1 MRKAAAYGLIVIG
14 VLIILYPKGSEW
26 YDSQQEKRLLAA
38 WEDGLMNEAAEEEA
52 VEQFEGLTE
61 LFAEE
66 DGGMPTTPS
75 PTLEDVSSAVPSPPP
90 LQPSS
95 RTQDEDQPKLDAIA
109 SISIPSIDLKLPVL
123 EGATEQNMKVAAVHL
138 KETAP
143 LGEIGNAAIAAHRMR
158 IKGRLFNRLDEV
170 EVGDEII
177 IKTKDAAYTYTVNK
191 ISIVE
196 PTDVSVLNYNNTDR
210 RLTLITC
217 DPLINPTH
225 RLIVHAEMS

>member
-1 MRKAAAYGLIVIG
+1 MKKAAAYGLIVIG
-14 VLIILYPKGSEW
+14 ILIILYPKASEW
-26 YDSQQEKRLLAA
+26 YDKRQEEKLLAA
-38 WEDGLMNEAAEEEA
+38 WEDSLMNEAAEEEA
-52 VEQFEGLTE
+52 VEQYEGLTN

-66 DGGMPTTPS
+66 AGGLQSPSASSPALGPSQLPS
-75 PTLEDVSSAVPSPPP
+75 PSASG
-90 LQPSS
+90 
-95 RTQDEDQPKLDAIA
+95 TEEEQPKLNPIA
-109 SISIPSIDLKLPVL
+109 MISIPSIDLKLPVL
-123 EGATEQNMKVAAVHL
+123 EGATEKNMKVAAVHL

-143 LGEIGNAAIAAHRMR
+143 IGEIGNAAIAAHRMR

-170 EVGDEII
+170 EVGDKITV
-177 IKTKDAAYTYTVNK
+177 KTKEDTFTYTVYK

-225 RLIVHAEMS
+225 RLIVHAEMSE